1 MTGPDAGAARDVPMA
16 HAMPAAPGG
25 GPAGADLAWRPVRA
39 DAMAARTPTSRA
51 ATTWA
56 RLVRTPG
63 ALIGLTMLAGA
74 VGLSTLGS
82 LASPWGPND
91 QDIEHLGVPPGVGG
105 HLLGTDPG
113 GFDLYAGLVAG
124 TGRSLLIAAAV
135 GLATPL
141 LGGLYGTLIALW
153 GGRRERVGLWLLD
166 MLILMPAFLVAAVV
180 AGATGGSAVVLAG
193 LLIALGWMPLARVV
207 RAMTHSLRTRDF
219 VRAAHYQGVGTAT
232 IIRRHLLPNLGSFLA
247 LCVVLGMS
255 SAIVTE
261 TALSYLGLGVRPPD
275 VSLGQLIGRASDQLA
290 TYPWLFWGPTVCLV
304 WITLGLALVGDGVR
318 DALDPRSRASGG

>member
-1 MTGPDAGAARDVPMA
+1 MGR
-16 HAMPAAPGG
+16 
-25 GPAGADLAWRPVRA
+25 DLARLGPPTGAGVGARP
-39 DAMAARTPTSRA
+39 RA
-51 ATTWA
+51 ALR

-63 ALIGLTMLAGA
+63 AVLGAAMLAVA
-74 VGLSTLGS
+74 VGISVLGP
-82 LASPWGPND
+82 LASAWGPSD
-91 QDIEHLGVPPGVGG
+91 QDVEHLGVPPGVGG
-105 HLLGTDPG
+105 HLLGTDSG
-113 GFDLYAGLVAG
+113 GFDLYAALVAG

-135 GLATPL
+135 GLCTPL
-141 LGGLYGTLIALW
+141 LGGLYGATIAMW
-153 GGRRERVGLWLLD
+153 GGRRERVGLWVLD

-180 AGATGGSAVVLAG
+180 AGASGGSALVLAT

-219 VRAAHYQGVGTAT
+219 VRAARYQGVGTAAV
-232 IIRRHLLPNLGSFLA
+232 IRRHILPNLGSFLV
-247 LCVVLGMS
+247 LCVVVGMS

-275 VSLGQLIGRASDQLA
+275 VSLGQLIGRASGQLA
-290 TYPWLFWGPTVCLV
+290 AYPWLFWGPTVCLV